1 MDVIEYLQHCIKTD
15 IRPSQIHGIGTFA
28 LRDIEVGETL
38 FELWE
43 GDTKIYT
50 IEKYEFEKLPNHI
63 KKLILK
69 GYLNKPDYPLVWFR
83 LFKDCYWNLANPITH
98 TNTAEKDGNFDS
110 VTKKVIKPI
119 KAGEEILGTYNLN
132 NTILK

>member
-50 IEKYEFEKLPNHI
+50 IEKHEFEKLPNHI
-63 KKLILK
+63 K
-69 GYLNKPDYPLVWFR
+69 N
-83 LFKDCYWNLANPITH
+83 
-98 TNTAEKDGNFDS
+98 
-110 VTKKVIKPI
+110 
-119 KAGEEILGTYNLN
+119 
-132 NTILK
+132 